1 MAVAERAV
9 HANSARVDAKK
20 TRAEASAA
28 NRAHLAKLHIL
39 EVKNNAFLEQHNALD
54 DEINDFKNQIA
65 LLNLQNDATEEAVA
79 AIEEKIAAIEANK
92 QDKMNVMDALIQS
105 FKTGFS
111 NVVNDIAGAVKESKA
126 MDAKI
131 AN

>member
-1 MAVAERAV
+1 MRPQVTSLR
-9 HANSARVDAKK
+9 
-20 TRAEASAA
+20 
-28 NRAHLAKLHIL
+28 L
-39 EVKNNAFLEQHNALD
+39 EDKNNAFLEQHNALD